1 MTLRPL
7 IPLALLLV
15 LLLPMLGFCVWQAVA
30 QRRAVAGERSGRGLA
45 TGGTGHWVLRAVAVL
60 ALAVIGAG
68 PSVSRPSSQEVGVG
82 VDVFLV
88 VDRTGSMA
96 AEDYVDGSTRLSGV
110 KQDLP
115 ALVAAVPGARYSILS
130 WDSTAS
136 RQLPLSSDGHAVTSW
151 ADTLRQEPTAQSRGS
166 NVGRPVDLLAEALQN
181 AAEAQPNHV
190 RLVFF
195 LSDGESTDD
204 EEVPSYESMADLV
217 DGGAVLGYGTSE
229 GGRMLKDDGSGY
241 ITDAAG
247 QEAVSILD
255 EAALQAV
262 ADQLGIPYVH
272 RVGPDE
278 AQLTGLVGDVQA
290 ESELRAEG
298 RQILI
303 WNPVVW
309 PAAIALALILLV
321 EAWLLVRGWVPLR
334 RGTRSTGS
342 SSAPHSATEPAAPSA
357 PATATTPVSSWAPTP
372 APEPV
377 TSPGPGTAP
386 TPAKEDR

>member
-7 IPLALLLV
+7 IPLALLV
-15 LLLPMLGFCVWQAVA
+15 ILLLPMLGFCVWQAIA
-30 QRRAVAGERSGRGLA
+30 QRRAAAGERSGRGLA

-60 ALAVIGAG
+60 ALAAIGAG

-115 ALVAAVPGARYSILS
+115 ALVTAVPGARYSILS
-130 WDSTAS
+130 WDSSAS

-166 NVGRPVDLLAEALQN
+166 NVGRPVELLAEALQN

-217 DGGAVLGYGTSE
+217 DGGAVLGYGTPE

-247 QEAVSILD
+247 QEAVSVID

-272 RVGPDE
+272 RAGPDP
-278 AQLTGLVGDVQA
+278 AQLSGLVGDVEA

-334 RGTRSTGS
+334 RGTRSTEPVAAS
-342 SSAPHSATEPAAPSA
+342 EPAT
-357 PATATTPVSSWAPTP
+357 PAGSTSATTPVSSWAPTP
-372 APEPV
+372 APQPA
-377 TSPGPGTAP
+377 TSPGP